1 MSLALLIIG
10 GILVGG
16 TISLIRQGA
25 TKFSIVITGVLALLA
40 VAGGILW
47 MLPGEGA

>member
-1 MSLALLIIG
+1 MSIALLILG

-16 TISLIRQGA
+16 TISLIRQRA
-25 TKFSIVITGVLALLA
+25 TTFSIVLVGALALLA

-47 MLPGEGA
+47 MFPGEGK